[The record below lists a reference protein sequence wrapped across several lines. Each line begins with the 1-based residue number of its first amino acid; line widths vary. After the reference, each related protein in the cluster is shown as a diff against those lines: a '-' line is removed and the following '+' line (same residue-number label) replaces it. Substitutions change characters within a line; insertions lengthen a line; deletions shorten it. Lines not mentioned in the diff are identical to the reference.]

1 MKRYDDLRTVTDF
14 VTDRKWWGLHG
25 GKTSED
31 YRKFLEKDDSVMR
44 RNNLIDNTYK
54 NDNFSDVIIPH
65 IKRMKDLF

>member
-1 MKRYDDLRTVTDF
+1 MGEKHLKIIVN
-14 VTDRKWWGLHG
+14 
-25 GKTSED
+25 
-31 YRKFLEKDDSVMR
+31 FLEKDDSVMR

>member
-1 MKRYDDLRTVTDF
+1 MMIY
-14 VTDRKWWGLHG
+14 GLWRILWRIENG
-25 GKTSED
+25 GAYIGEKHL
-31 YRKFLEKDDSVMR
+31 KIIVNFLEKDDSVMR